1 MNIYENIKILIES
14 GNYQK
19 EDIMK
24 KLDLYL
30 LLNRLT
36 IEQYQELVDLINGG
50 N

>member
-19 EDIMK
+19 EDILK
-24 KLDLYL
+24 KLDIYL
-30 LLNRLT
+30 LLNRIT
-36 IEQYQELVDLINGG
+36 AEQYQELVNLIDGG